1 MAEYDNYFVTN
12 TQFVLLENYQFSSYG
27 YKLGALITILL
38 KISFYKQIVYKMLLT
53 FIHHQEGILPLSNW
67 CKLSKTWISLSIW
80 FPTNLYAFRISALL
94 YVSLKE
100 TGLCLFRDNIRERN
114 LLQDYSVGG
123 VGKAFLQTLEK
134 ITCLYSS
141 YPRARR

>member
-1 MAEYDNYFVTN
+1 MCRFIFSTHFN
-12 TQFVLLENYQFSSYG
+12 ENDSRDGF
-27 YKLGALITILL
+27 LITILL
-38 KISFYKQIVYKMLLT
+38 KISFCKQIVYKMLLT
-53 FIHHQEGILPLSNW
+53 FVHHQEGILPLSNW

-123 VGKAFLQTLEK
+123 AGKAFLQTLEK